1 MHRGLLADADG
12 ERPQTPKP
20 RSARPGASDSD
31 SCQRAGTLSGVVITT
46 ARCIPATLTN
56 TQESA
61 TRIPWHLDSTSGGH
75 ARSVVLEDLL
85 SDGVP
90 GDPVIVYS
98 RRVTVTRA
106 PPGAASRSRLKDSIS
121 ARRGRGTRSRRHAP
135 DRRLKAAFACAA
147 ARWLRQP

>member
-1 MHRGLLADADG
+1 VHGGLGAEAEG
-12 ERPQTPKP
+12 ERPETRRP

-61 TRIPWHLDSTSGGH
+61 TRIPSHLDSTSGGH

-90 GDPVIVYS
+90 GDPVIVHS

-121 ARRGRGTRSRRHAP
+121 ARRGRGARSRRAAP
-135 DRRLKAAFACAA
+135 HPRPKAPLSRAP
-147 ARWLRQP
+147 ARW